1 MPVAFLARF
10 IAIHV
15 SDHGWRLTGQE
26 QRTAKGY
33 VYLKQIDLSEQQRNF
48 LVQQFEP
55 DTLVRNPVGNPVVA
69 SVTVKSDARSVWNVV
84 GDFAGFATFIPA
96 LAHIEM
102 TGEGVRSVRKK
113 LFKDGNVV
121 IEQLNTHDD
130 QAMAMTWSLLYT
142 SLNIGNLWAV
152 MQVVPDGDNQSQ
164 ATWTIIG
171 QPHTGSKEDVPAFE
185 AFLQGFADDAMK
197 NVQALFNG

>member
-1 MPVAFLARF
+1 ME
-10 IAIHV
+10 H
-15 SDHGWRLTGQE
+15 
-26 QRTAKGY
+26 
-33 VYLKQIDLSEQQRNF
+33 
-48 LVQQFEP
+48 FEP

-69 SVTVKSDARSVWNVV
+69 SVTVNGDARSVWKIV
-84 GDFAGFATFIPA
+84 GDFAGFAKFIPA
-96 LAHIEM
+96 LSHIEM

-130 QAMAMTWSLLYT
+130 RAMTMTWSLIYT

-152 MQVVPDGDNQSQ
+152 MQVVAKGDKQSQ

-171 QPHTGSKEDVPAFE
+171 EPYTGGKEDISGFE
-185 AFLQGFADDAMK
+185 AFLQGFADSAMK
-197 NVQALFNG
+197 NVQELFV